1 MEVDKTIKSMVT
13 KEGLSLATGEEL
25 VRELLIRFGEDPT
38 REGLQE
44 TPKRFVKF
52 MKEFLTPPEFNMTT
66 FEKETYDQMIIQR
79 NIPFHSLCE
88 HHMAVIDGVGYI
100 AYIPDKR
107 IVGLSK
113 LARTLETFSRRLQN
127 QERITEQVADFLMQ
141 KLEPKGVA
149 VSLTARHYC
158 MEMRGVKKHDT
169 FTTTTALKGVFLE
182 DAAAKAEFMSYIN
195 QNKV

>member
-1 MEVDKTIKSMVT
+1 MNAKETEAWIKKGVT
-13 KEGLSLATGEEL
+13 FSTDEEL
-25 VRELLIRFGEDPT
+25 VRELLIRLGENPD

-52 MKEFLTPPEFNMTT
+52 MKEFLTPPVFNMTT

-107 IVGLSK
+107 IVGISK

-127 QERITEQVADFLMQ
+127 QERITEQVAEFLMD
-141 KLEPKGVA
+141 KLQPKGVA

-169 FTTTTALKGVFLE
+169 YTTTTALKGIFLT
-182 DAAAKAEFMSYIN
+182 DPVAKSEFFSFIN
-195 QNKV
+195 QK

>member
-107 IVGLSK
+107 IVGISK

-127 QERITEQVADFLMQ
+127 QERITEQVANFLMQ

-169 FTTTTALKGVFLE
+169 YTTTTALKGLFLK
-182 DAAAKAEFMSYIN
+182 DAAVKAEFMSYIN